1 MTSTVLSSSSEDWP
15 KLTGSKVLPGVLAAA
30 LNPTG
35 PLATK
40 HLPKTWQLKR
50 HFAADRATFRRFR
63 VTGLHKLGL
72 YRTPSFS
79 RKTRIVWYTRRPRG
93 YRPEFVV
100 IGQRFSKHGTLRYKV
115 RDINRQSATYGLV
128 GYITA
133 RKHYVRATY
142 WLTRGHSKTIVVRD
156 ARGINGYRNVA
167 LTHFVRHYRQGQR
180 IVVKRLWR
188 WKSTVRYQL
197 ANKTFITANR
207 QWVALAPQAKSHTAL
222 KPTDHYRNVK
232 ATMTGWHYHLTTL
245 RSLNRHRVVHRPAIH
260 WSHRHLRYRLPAP
273 QWVVFHRQAQ

>member
-72 YRTPSFS
+72 YRTPNFS

-100 IGQRFSKHGTLRYKV
+100 IGQRFSKHGTL
-115 RDINRQSATYGLV
+115 
-128 GYITA
+128 
-133 RKHYVRATY
+133 
-142 WLTRGHSKTIVVRD
+142 
-156 ARGINGYRNVA
+156 
-167 LTHFVRHYRQGQR
+167 
-180 IVVKRLWR
+180 
-188 WKSTVRYQL
+188 RYQL